1 MAFTTDASNSP
12 ISGRQMTREGWEGL
26 QIGRQQRRREQCQ
39 MVNLLLEPVDVMNP
53 TEDPASCPNDVPLGE
68 TMLHSDFLDRIG

>member
-1 MAFTTDASNSP
+1 
-12 ISGRQMTREGWEGL
+12 
-26 QIGRQQRRREQCQ
+26 